1 MHTYVITYYTNGDG
15 IETQTVTAAS
25 PEQAIQLLADNPL
38 VSFAQLKEITE
49 MTTPTTQPITPAQQ
63 AAEQFRADLRADL
76 AEIMDELRS
85 QAAELVNVR
94 ADLEAIR
101 DGLKQA
107 ISQPAPVAGTFAEM
121 VIDNIVM
128 TYDDKGKPAYKATGT
143 PYNKFGVR
151 VWDEVLPVLGI
162 DPTTLKPGPNPQP
175 APIPAR
181 VQIVTNDEGKLSP
194 RKVIGKA

>member
-1 MHTYVITYYTNGDG
+1 MNA
-15 IETQTVTAAS
+15 QT
-25 PEQAIQLLADNPL
+25 PQQA
-38 VSFAQLKEITE
+38 
-49 MTTPTTQPITPAQQ
+49 AQQ
-63 AAEQFRADLRADL
+63 AARDDAAQFRADLRADL
-76 AEIMDELRS
+76 AEIMDELHS
-85 QAAELVNVR
+85 QAAELVNVC
-94 ADLEAIR
+94 ADLDAIR

-107 ISQPAPVAGTFAEM
+107 ISQPAPVAGAFAEM

-175 APIPAR
+175 PPIPAR

-194 RKVIGKA
+194 